1 MRVEMSQRMEEWRG
15 GKRGSKNRPK
25 FEWGTDVDDV
35 LLMNA
40 ALKELRKMLSDKLQE
55 KAKDD
60 ECCVM

>member
-1 MRVEMSQRMEEWRG
+1 MEEWRG